1 MYKKLIFLTLFLI
14 IPFTL
19 SYAESILL
27 KDYKPKN
34 SDEEEIV
41 SLLNKYEVNWN
52 SGNVQGFLDQPF
64 KGSTF

>member
-19 SYAESILL
+19 SYAESTLL
-27 KDYKPKN
+27 KDYKPIN

-41 SLLNKYEVNWN
+41 SLLNKHEVNWN
-52 SGNVQGFLDQPF
+52 NGNIQPEPI
-64 KGSTF
+64 